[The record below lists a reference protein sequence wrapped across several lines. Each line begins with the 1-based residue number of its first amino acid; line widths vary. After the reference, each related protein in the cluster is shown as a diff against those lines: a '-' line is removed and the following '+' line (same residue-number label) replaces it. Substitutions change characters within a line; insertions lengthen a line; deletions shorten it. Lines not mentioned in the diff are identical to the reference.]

1 MPEPGPRRRSRG
13 IACAARDERESAA
26 PDRTRKR
33 ADPAEAQP
41 RRILPGAATLV
52 VDVLAPCREWR
63 RALPG
68 AAAQCRRAARAAMA
82 LGAPAVDDAE
92 ISIVLGD
99 DRLLR
104 RLNGA
109 WRGKDE
115 ATNVLSFPAQ
125 PAVRCPLPR
134 VPGMA
139 RPFGDVVLAFETI
152 RAEAAAQG
160 KALADHL
167 AHLVVHGVLHL
178 LGFDHVAAVEARRM
192 ERLERRI
199 LAGLGIADPYLGSPV
214 PHG

>member
-1 MPEPGPRRRSRG
+1 MRSKLSAASRRFPSSNSARPMSCGIRSSPASCAPMTRAIGGGP
-13 IACAARDERESAA
+13 CAAARQRRPSAG
-26 PDRTRKR
+26 TR
-33 ADPAEAQP
+33 AEAPQP
-41 RRILPGAATLV
+41 RHILPAAATLV

-160 KALADHL
+160 KALADHP
-167 AHLVVHGVLHL
+167 AHLVVHG
-178 LGFDHVAAVEARRM
+178 
-192 ERLERRI
+192 
-199 LAGLGIADPYLGSPV
+199 GLP
-214 PHG
+214 